1 MKSPQTQPIDHP
13 QHAQSAGRDLTVKLI
28 RFLLAGIPTFLV
40 ALPMNWVLVSKMGL
54 PKSGTYACVL
64 VTQTTVNF
72 FICRWFVFRE
82 KQQKPMFAR
91 FLPFIGGVLLFRAA
105 DWALYSILVSL
116 FGLWYLG
123 VQIANAVVFSLL
135 KFAFVRKVMEK

>member
-1 MKSPQTQPIDHP
+1 MKSPEKQSQDDSRSAPIVN
-13 QHAQSAGRDLTVKLI
+13 RDLTLKLI

-40 ALPMNWVLVSKMGL
+40 ALPLNWLLVSKMGL
-54 PKSGTYACVL
+54 PKLGTYACVL

-82 KQQKPMFAR
+82 KEQKPMAAR

-105 DWALYSILVSL
+105 DWAVYSILVGV

-123 VQIANAVVFSLL
+123 VQIANAVIFSLL
-135 KFAFVRKVMEK
+135 KFAFVKKVMEK